1 MTYVFCEI
9 PTFSTAPLTQ
19 KRKKSFWPKKKYNL
33 GDELAPYLVSRLSG
47 RGTARVQHYQE
58 NILFAVGSVLG
69 LVQHQ
74 NQVVWGSGFI
84 KSEEKISSMPQ
95 ITAVRGPLTAK
106 ILDVERNFPLGDPA
120 LLLPRIYNPPH
131 KKHYDVGIIPHY
143 IDRKSFQSR
152 FLVDK
157 EIDYTIIDIETNKI
171 ERFIDH
177 VLRCRFIVS
186 SSLHGLIISQSYGI
200 PAIWV
205 EFSDNVTGSG
215 FKFDDYFESVKITPY
230 PAISLKEGVVSLKYL
245 HDMKNRRDVTL
256 DFRRF
261 DATPLLDAFEKAI
274 RILDNNR
281 PARF

>member
-1 MTYVFCEI
+1 MKNEI
-9 PTFSTAPLTQ
+9 PIHFF
-19 KRKKSFWPKKKYNL
+19 RRKSFWPKKKYNL

-95 ITAVRGPLTAK
+95 ITAVRGPLTAN

-205 EFSDNVTGSG
+205 EFSNNVIGSG

-230 PAISLKEGVVSLKYL
+230 PAISLKEGAVSLKYL

-274 RILDNNR
+274 RILDNNLL
-281 PARF
+281 A